1 MINFVGNR
9 SFFSMNSFLSSRNAL
24 WWGAVVAL
32 CLLVATLMSGCA
44 GRGDWRLAEGAVWN
58 TTYRITYRAERDMA
72 DSIMTVF
79 RQVENSLSP
88 FNGKSLISRI
98 NRNETDST
106 DILLRRVFAISSDVC
121 RESGGRF
128 DPTVS
133 PLVNLW
139 KFGYTGKV
147 APDSV
152 WEPTQARIDSA
163 LQYVGLPDCA
173 ITPEGRIRKKSSG
186 TTFNFSAVTK
196 GYACDLMLDMLRRNG
211 VKDAMVEI
219 GGEVAVGGQSPR
231 GDSWRLQI
239 DTPVFSA
246 DSIVH
251 QALEIIEVR
260 DCGVATSGNYRNYHQ
275 SSAGRVGHTIDPRS
289 GRPVK
294 SPFLSVTVIASG
306 CGEADA
312 YATALMATP
321 SRAVAEDIISRG
333 NGLRVMLVEADTVLH
348 YNWK

>member
-1 MINFVGNR
+1 MK
-9 SFFSMNSFLSSRNAL
+9 SFPSIRNAFTAVTAAAL
-24 WWGAVVAL
+24 WFLAPV
-32 CLLVATLMSGCA
+32 LMTGCSGRA
-44 GRGDWRLAEGAVWN
+44 DWRLAEGAVWN
-58 TTYRITYRAERDMA
+58 PTNQKA
-72 DSIMTVF
+72 
-79 RQVENSLSP
+79 
-88 FNGKSLISRI
+88 LISRI

-106 DILLRRVFAISSDVC
+106 DMLLRRVFAISSEIC

-147 APDSV
+147 DPDSV
-152 WEPTQARIDSA
+152 WEPGQARIDSA
-163 LQYVGLPDCA
+163 LQYVGLQDCS
-173 ITPEGRIRKKSSG
+173 ITPEGRMRKKSSG

-211 VKDAMVEI
+211 AQDAMVEI
-219 GGEVAVGGQSPR
+219 GGEVAVGGKSPR

-251 QALEIIEVR
+251 QALEIIEGA

-275 SSAGRVGHTIDPRS
+275 SSGGRVGHTIDPRS

-312 YATALMATP
+312 YATALMAAP
-321 SRAVAEDIISRG
+321 SRAAAEDIISRG
-333 NGLRVMLVEADTVLH
+333 DGLRVMLVEADTVLR
-348 YNWK
+348 YNWQ

>member
-1 MINFVGNR
+1 MK
-9 SFFSMNSFLSSRNAL
+9 SFPSIRNAFTAVTAAAL
-24 WWGAVVAL
+24 WFLAPV
-32 CLLVATLMSGCA
+32 LMTGCSGRA
-44 GRGDWRLAEGAVWN
+44 DWRLAEGAVWN
-58 TTYRITYRAERDMA
+58 TTYRITYRADRDMT
-72 DSIMTVF
+72 DSIMSVF

-88 FNGKSLISRI
+88 FNEKSLISRI

-106 DILLRRVFAISSDVC
+106 DMLLRRVFAISADVC

-147 APDSV
+147 DPDSV
-152 WEPTQARIDSA
+152 WEPAQARIDSA
-163 LQYVGLPDCA
+163 LQYVGLPDCS

-196 GYACDLMLDMLRRNG
+196 GYACDLMLEMLRRNG
-211 VKDAMVEI
+211 AQDAMVEI
-219 GGEVAVGGQSPR
+219 GGEVAVGGKSPR
-231 GDSWRLQI
+231 GDRWRLQI

-251 QALEIIEVR
+251 QALEIIEVA

-275 SSAGRVGHTIDPRS
+275 SSGGRVGHTIDPRS

-321 SRAVAEDIISRG
+321 SRAIAEDIISRG
-333 NGLRVMLVEADTVLH
+333 DGLRVMLVEADTVLR
-348 YNWK
+348 YNWQ